1 MNSDKKAVEEF
12 WDKAS
17 CGEDLYLQN
26 QKRDGYVE
34 HARRRYELEPIIEE
48 FAEFPSAQGEKVL
61 EIGVGLGADHQR
73 FAQAGAHLTGIDLTE
88 RAVAHTRRRLA
99 LFNHHSALSTG
110 DAENL
115 QFPADTFDTVYSWGV
130 LHHSPNTPMAI
141 SEVHRVLRPGGV
153 AKIMIYHKWSLVGYM
168 LWIRYALLRL
178 RPWMTLREL
187 YARYLESPGT
197 KAYSLGEA
205 RCMFAAF
212 GSVQIRTCLTHGDLL
227 ESAAGQRHGGAL
239 LSLARTIWPRKLL
252 RKYAR
257 SHGLFMLIRA
267 VK

>member
-1 MNSDKKAVEEF
+1 MVADKKAVEEF

-26 QKRDGYVE
+26 QQRDGYIE
-34 HARRRYELEPIIEE
+34 HARRRYELEPVIEE
-48 FAEFPSAQGEKVL
+48 FAEFAAADGKQVL

-73 FAQAGAHLTGIDLTE
+73 FAQAGAKLTGIDLTA
-88 RAVAHTRRRLA
+88 RAVAHTRRRLE
-99 LFNHHSALSTG
+99 LFGFDSALSIG

-115 QFPADTFDTVYSWGV
+115 EFPTGAFDWVYSWGV
-130 LHHSPNTPMAI
+130 LHHSPNTPKAI
-141 SEVHRVLRPGGV
+141 SEVHRVLRPGGI

-178 RPWMTLREL
+178 RPWTTLAEI
-187 YARYLESPGT
+187 YALYLESPGT
-197 KAYSLGEA
+197 KAYSPREA
-205 RCMFAAF
+205 KGLFAAF
-212 GSVQIRTCLTHGDLL
+212 RDVQIRTWLTHGDLL

-239 LSLARTIWPRKLL
+239 LSLARSIWPRRLL
-252 RKYAR
+252 RRYAG
-257 SHGLFMLIRA
+257 SQGLFMLIRA